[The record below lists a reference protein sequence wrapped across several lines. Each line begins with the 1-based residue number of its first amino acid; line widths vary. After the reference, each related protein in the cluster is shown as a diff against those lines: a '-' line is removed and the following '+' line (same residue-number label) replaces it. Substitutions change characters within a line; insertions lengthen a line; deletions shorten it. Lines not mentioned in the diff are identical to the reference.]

1 MNRLV
6 FLFFLFTISL
16 YHTQIIWFVSVV
28 IIHLTHSH
36 VAYPVIHL
44 RGYLERCIDD
54 KSYIPKAG
62 MTVLRDGT
70 ENLWADGYPLL
81 LG

>member
-1 MNRLV
+1 MCQEIGRTFCKNRLV

-54 KSYIPKAG
+54 KFYVLTDGTYIPKAG
-62 MTVLRDGT
+62 T
-70 ENLWADGYPLL
+70 
-81 LG
+81 